1 MSLLNTRLDQGPP
14 SRMSLRTGM
23 QLVRASN
30 AVRDPDPEKITG
42 RILERLDTI
51 SFATEAVEP
60 GPYTREKRRLEETSL
75 WKKSSSK
82 PVASLDLAADTDS
95 TELSSEFAFS
105 PNPLWGKSVGFV
117 QRKSP
122 LTRRLD
128 SLKLSAAPSP
138 PPRPGAGRSSDRS
151 PAKKPT
157 PGSSAHREGGR
168 SIGPVK
174 GGGSGKSY
182 LRSGASPGIVKPT
195 GLIPFA
201 AHLSTEIRHRSSP
214 RIAAAAAAA
223 VRSKGVRWS
232 TALAAQRAGTE
243 VAADRT
249 MRAGADS
256 LHQQQQQVRE
266 GRKSQDSLDHLRELL
281 ASEQREASLEARTEM
296 DG

>member
-1 MSLLNTRLDQGPP
+1 MMCAQTCVQTQFSVECFQPTVAVTPLSVENIKSSLYACVRSLTKRGALVPTSP
-14 SRMSLRTGM
+14 SPRACVLRSPFGFTYKVW
-23 QLVRASN
+23 LVR
-30 AVRDPDPEKITG
+30 
-42 RILERLDTI
+42 
-51 SFATEAVEP
+51 
-60 GPYTREKRRLEETSL
+60 
-75 WKKSSSK
+75 
-82 PVASLDLAADTDS
+82 
-95 TELSSEFAFS
+95 
-105 PNPLWGKSVGFV
+105 
-117 QRKSP
+117 
-122 LTRRLD
+122 
-128 SLKLSAAPSP
+128 
-138 PPRPGAGRSSDRS
+138 
-151 PAKKPT
+151 
-157 PGSSAHREGGR
+157 GSSAHREGGR

-232 TALAAQRAGTE
+232 TALAAQRAGME

-266 GRKSQDSLDHLRELL
+266 GRKSPDSLDHLRELL